1 MLLAGLIKKTKVGSV
16 RIRRSTGA
24 MAKNRARVLKFHQDC
39 EELSAEGDQREV
51 ENTVSWLIT

>member
-16 RIRRSTGA
+16 RRSTGA